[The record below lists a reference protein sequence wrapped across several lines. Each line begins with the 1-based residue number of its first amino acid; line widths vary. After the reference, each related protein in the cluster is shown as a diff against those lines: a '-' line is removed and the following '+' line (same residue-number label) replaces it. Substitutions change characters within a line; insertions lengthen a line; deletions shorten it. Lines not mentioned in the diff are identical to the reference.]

1 MGGSSMVV
9 IGIIAAILIVYLGF
23 VLVKPEKF

>member
-1 MGGSSMVV
+1 M
-9 IGIIAAILIVYLGF
+9 GIIAIALMIYLGF

>member
-1 MGGSSMVV
+1 MIV
-9 IGIIAAILIVYLGF
+9 IGIIAALMIVYLGF

>member
-1 MGGSSMVV
+1 MII
-9 IGIIAAILIVYLGF
+9 IGIIALALMLYLGF

>member
-1 MGGSSMVV
+1 MTVV
-9 IGIIAAILIVYLGF
+9 GIIAALLLIYLGF

>member
-1 MGGSSMVV
+1 MLLLF
-9 IGIIAAILIVYLGF
+9 IISIAVFAYMCY

>member
-1 MGGSSMVV
+1 MIV
-9 IGIIAAILIVYLGF
+9 IGLIACAIIVYLGF

>member
-1 MGGSSMVV
+1 MIVMGIVAFV
-9 IGIIAAILIVYLGF
+9 LIIYLGF

>member
-1 MGGSSMVV
+1 MIV
-9 IGIIAAILIVYLGF
+9 IGLIGCAIMVYLGF